1 MAELHHECGIC
12 GLYLL
17 PGDEPVRLPA
27 GVVHDDVAPLIPRML
42 LDLQNRGQLAA
53 GMTGYD
59 PKRDNLLATYRDLGP
74 VDQAFRTANPEKN
87 AKILKS
93 VAGRAAIGHVR
104 YATCGPDNRQYAQP
118 FERPHG
124 VKWKWFAFSFNGQ
137 LANYPLLRDELESH
151 GFHLVRATDT
161 EVIMHHLSYEL
172 RGGDRVP
179 IEEVFRSLA
188 GRFDGAYNLLYLDA
202 AGEMVA
208 LRDPLGIRPL
218 CWGRIGRLVGF
229 ASESAPSSP
238 AIFA

>member
-1 MAELHHECGIC
+1 
-12 GLYLL
+12 
-17 PGDEPVRLPA
+17 
-27 GVVHDDVAPLIPRML
+27 ML

-124 VKWKWFAFSFNGQ
+124 VKW
-137 LANYPLLRDELESH
+137 
-151 GFHLVRATDT
+151 
-161 EVIMHHLSYEL
+161 
-172 RGGDRVP
+172 
-179 IEEVFRSLA
+179 
-188 GRFDGAYNLLYLDA
+188 
-202 AGEMVA
+202 
-208 LRDPLGIRPL
+208 
-218 CWGRIGRLVGF
+218 
-229 ASESAPSSP
+229 
-238 AIFA
+238 